1 MMPPLDPRQR
11 AMLAEMGVRVWQPGA
26 ELAPTAVATPVAT
39 PGAAPVSISASVS
52 PLGSAS
58 VTAPAVAI
66 AVPLAA
72 AKPSSDAVASLGK
85 LPEGLSLMDWA
96 ALKTAAGECRACGL
110 CEQRQASVFADGLPA
125 AEQATDWLIVG
136 DAPNDSE
143 NASGKPF
150 SGPEA
155 DLLDA
160 MLLAMGLHRP
170 TGSDAKASVVLVN
183 ALKCKPPA
191 QRNPHADELAQCRHF
206 LNRQIELLQPRV
218 ILALGRLASMAVLHD
233 SLPDV
238 HALPL
243 GKLRGKVHHAHGR
256 PVIVSYHPAYLMR
269 TPSDKAK
276 AWSDLVLAMQQ
287 LKRIDT

>member
-1 MMPPLDPRQR
+1 MMPSLDSRQR
-11 AMLAEMGVRVWQPGA
+11 AMLAEMGVRVWQPA
-26 ELAPTAVATPVAT
+26 TTIPPHPAPAVTPSSRPAPAPAVPVAVPRPPVPAVAKPDATAVAR
-39 PGAAPVSISASVS
+39 
-52 PLGSAS
+52 LGS
-58 VTAPAVAI
+58 
-66 AVPLAA
+66 
-72 AKPSSDAVASLGK
+72 
-85 LPEGLSLMDWA
+85 LPEGLSRMDWPG
-96 ALKTAAGECRACGL
+96 LKTAAAECRACGL
-110 CEQRQASVFADGLPA
+110 CEQRQQSVFAEGAPV
-125 AEQATDWLIVG
+125 EGQGTDWLIIG

-155 DLLDA
+155 DLLNA

-170 TGSDAKASVVLVN
+170 SGTGAKETVVLVN

-238 HALPL
+238 HAVPL
-243 GKLRGKVHHAHGR
+243 GKLRGQVHLAHGR

-276 AWSDLVLAMQQ
+276 AWSDLCLAMQQ
-287 LKRIDT
+287 LRSGVS

>member
-1 MMPPLDPRQR
+1 
-11 AMLAEMGVRVWQPGA
+11 MLAEMGVRVWQPVTTIPPHPA
-26 ELAPTAVATPVAT
+26 PAVTPSSRPAPALAVPVAVPRPPVPAVAKPDATAVAR
-39 PGAAPVSISASVS
+39 
-52 PLGSAS
+52 LGS
-58 VTAPAVAI
+58 
-66 AVPLAA
+66 
-72 AKPSSDAVASLGK
+72 
-85 LPEGLSLMDWA
+85 LP
-96 ALKTAAGECRACGL
+96 
-110 CEQRQASVFADGLPA
+110 EQRQQSVFAEGAPV
-125 AEQATDWLIVG
+125 EGQGTDWLIIG

-155 DLLDA
+155 DLLNA

-170 TGSDAKASVVLVN
+170 SGTGAKETVVLVN

-238 HALPL
+238 HAVPL
-243 GKLRGKVHHAHGR
+243 GKLRGQVHLAHGR

-276 AWSDLVLAMQQ
+276 AWSDLCLAMQQ
-287 LKRIDT
+287 LRSGVS

>member
-1 MMPPLDPRQR
+1 MMPSLDPRQR

-26 ELAPTAVATPVAT
+26 ELAPTAFSTPIATPV
-39 PGAAPVSISASVS
+39 AAPVSISASVS
-52 PLGSAS
+52 RLGSAS
-58 VTAPAVAI
+58 VTAHAVAI

-72 AKPSSDAVASLGK
+72 AKPSADAVASLGK
-85 LPEGLSLMDWA
+85 LPEGLSVMDWA

-170 TGSDAKASVVLVN
+170 TGSGAKASVVLVN

-287 LKRIDT
+287 LQRIDT

>member
-1 MMPPLDPRQR
+1 MMPSLDSRQR
-11 AMLAEMGVRVWQPGA
+11 AMLAEMGVRVWQPVTTIPPHPA
-26 ELAPTAVATPVAT
+26 PAVTPSSRPAPALAVPVAVPLPPVPAVAKPDATAVAR
-39 PGAAPVSISASVS
+39 
-52 PLGSAS
+52 LGS
-58 VTAPAVAI
+58 
-66 AVPLAA
+66 
-72 AKPSSDAVASLGK
+72 
-85 LPEGLSLMDWA
+85 LPEGLSRMDWPG
-96 ALKTAAGECRACGL
+96 LKTAAAECRACGL
-110 CEQRQASVFADGLPA
+110 CEQRQQSVFAEGAPV
-125 AEQATDWLIVG
+125 EGQGTDWLIIG

-155 DLLDA
+155 DLLNA

-170 TGSDAKASVVLVN
+170 SGTGAKETVVLVN

-238 HALPL
+238 HAVPL
-243 GKLRGKVHHAHGR
+243 GKLRGQVHLAHGR

-276 AWSDLVLAMQQ
+276 AWSDLCLAMQQ
-287 LKRIDT
+287 LRSGVS

>member
-1 MMPPLDPRQR
+1 
-11 AMLAEMGVRVWQPGA
+11 MLAEMGVRVWQPGA
-26 ELAPTAVATPVAT
+26 ELAPTAFSTPIATPV
-39 PGAAPVSISASVS
+39 AAPVSISASVS
-52 PLGSAS
+52 RLGSAS
-58 VTAPAVAI
+58 VTAHAVAI

-72 AKPSSDAVASLGK
+72 AKPSADAVASLGK
-85 LPEGLSLMDWA
+85 LPEGLSVMDWA

-170 TGSDAKASVVLVN
+170 TGSGAKASVVLVN

-287 LKRIDT
+287 LQRIDT

>member
-1 MMPPLDPRQR
+1 MMPSLDPRQR

-26 ELAPTAVATPVAT
+26 ELAPTAVTTPVA
-39 PGAAPVSISASVS
+39 APVSASVS

-58 VTAPAVAI
+58 VTAHAVAI

-72 AKPSSDAVASLGK
+72 AKPSADAVASLGK

-233 SLPDV
+233 SQPDV
-238 HALPL
+238 HDLPL

-276 AWSDLVLAMQQ
+276 AWSDLCLAMQQ
-287 LKRIDT
+287 LRNSGA

>member
-1 MMPPLDPRQR
+1 MMPSLDSRQR
-11 AMLAEMGVRVWQPGA
+11 AMLAEMGVRVWQPVTA
-26 ELAPTAVATPVAT
+26 SPHHLAPEVTPSSRPAPALAVPVAVARPPVRQAT
-39 PGAAPVSISASVS
+39 PAV
-52 PLGSAS
+52 
-58 VTAPAVAI
+58 PAVAK
-66 AVPLAA
+66 PDAA
-72 AKPSSDAVASLGK
+72 AVASLGS
-85 LPEGLSLMDWA
+85 LPEGLSRMDWP
-96 ALKTAAGECRACGL
+96 ALKTAAAECRACGL
-110 CEQRQASVFADGLPA
+110 CEQRQQSVFAEGVPA
-125 AEQATDWLIVG
+125 EGQATDWLIIG

-170 TGSDAKASVVLVN
+170 SGTGAKETVVLVN

-218 ILALGRLASMAVLHD
+218 ILALGRMASMAVLHD

-238 HALPL
+238 GAVPL

-276 AWSDLVLAMQQ
+276 AWSDLCLAMQQ
-287 LKRIDT
+287 LRNSGA

>member
-1 MMPPLDPRQR
+1 MMPSLDSRQR
-11 AMLAEMGVRVWQPGA
+11 AMLAEMGVRVWQPVTTIPPHP
-26 ELAPTAVATPVAT
+26 APAVTPSSRPAPAPAVPVAVPRPPVPAVAKPDATAVAR
-39 PGAAPVSISASVS
+39 
-52 PLGSAS
+52 LGS
-58 VTAPAVAI
+58 
-66 AVPLAA
+66 
-72 AKPSSDAVASLGK
+72 
-85 LPEGLSLMDWA
+85 LPEGLSRMDWPG
-96 ALKTAAGECRACGL
+96 LKTAAAECRACGL
-110 CEQRQASVFADGLPA
+110 CEQRQQSVFAEGAPV
-125 AEQATDWLIVG
+125 EGQGTDWLIIG

-155 DLLDA
+155 DLLNA

-170 TGSDAKASVVLVN
+170 SGTGAKETVVLVN

-238 HALPL
+238 HAVPL
-243 GKLRGKVHHAHGR
+243 GKLRGQVHLAHGR

-276 AWSDLVLAMQQ
+276 AWSDLCLAMQQ
-287 LKRIDT
+287 LRSGVS

>member
-1 MMPPLDPRQR
+1 MMPSLDSRQR
-11 AMLAEMGVRVWQPGA
+11 AMLAEMGVRVWQPVTDSPHHPA
-26 ELAPTAVATPVAT
+26 PVVMPSSRLAPALAVPVAVALPPVRQAT
-39 PGAAPVSISASVS
+39 PAV
-52 PLGSAS
+52 
-58 VTAPAVAI
+58 PAVAK
-66 AVPLAA
+66 PDAA
-72 AKPSSDAVASLGK
+72 APSLGR
-85 LPEGLSLMDWA
+85 LPEGVSRMDWPSLKA
-96 ALKTAAGECRACGL
+96 AAAECRACGL
-110 CEQRQASVFADGLPA
+110 CEQRQQSVFAEGMPTEA
-125 AEQATDWLIVG
+125 QGTDWLVIG
-136 DAPNDSE
+136 DAPNDAE

-170 TGSDAKASVVLVN
+170 NSTAAKETVVLVN

-218 ILALGRLASMAVLHD
+218 ILALGRLASIAVLHD

-238 HALPL
+238 GAVPL

-287 LKRIDT
+287 LRSGGA

>member
-1 MMPPLDPRQR
+1 
-11 AMLAEMGVRVWQPGA
+11 
-26 ELAPTAVATPVAT
+26 
-39 PGAAPVSISASVS
+39 
-52 PLGSAS
+52 
-58 VTAPAVAI
+58 
-66 AVPLAA
+66 
-72 AKPSSDAVASLGK
+72 
-85 LPEGLSLMDWA
+85 MDWPG
-96 ALKTAAGECRACGL
+96 LKTAAAECRACGL
-110 CEQRQASVFADGLPA
+110 CEQRQQSVFAEGAPV
-125 AEQATDWLIVG
+125 EGQGTDWLIIG

-155 DLLDA
+155 DLLNA

-170 TGSDAKASVVLVN
+170 SGTGAKETVVLVN

-238 HALPL
+238 HAVPL
-243 GKLRGKVHHAHGR
+243 GKLRGQVHLAHGR

-276 AWSDLVLAMQQ
+276 AWSDLCLAMQQ
-287 LKRIDT
+287 LRSGVS

>member
-1 MMPPLDPRQR
+1 MMPSLDSRQR
-11 AMLAEMGVRVWQPGA
+11 AMLAEMGVRVWQPVTTIPPHS
-26 ELAPTAVATPVAT
+26 APAVTPSSRPAPAPAVPVAVPRPPVPAVAKPDATAVAR
-39 PGAAPVSISASVS
+39 
-52 PLGSAS
+52 LGS
-58 VTAPAVAI
+58 
-66 AVPLAA
+66 
-72 AKPSSDAVASLGK
+72 
-85 LPEGLSLMDWA
+85 LPEGLSRMDWPG
-96 ALKTAAGECRACGL
+96 LKTAAAECRACGL
-110 CEQRQASVFADGLPA
+110 CEQRQQSVFAEGAPV
-125 AEQATDWLIVG
+125 EGQGTDWLIIG

-155 DLLDA
+155 DLLNA

-170 TGSDAKASVVLVN
+170 SGTGAKETVVLVN

-238 HALPL
+238 HAVPL
-243 GKLRGKVHHAHGR
+243 GKLRGQVHLAHGR

-276 AWSDLVLAMQQ
+276 AWSDLCLAMQQ
-287 LKRIDT
+287 LRSGVS

>member
-26 ELAPTAVATPVAT
+26 ELAPTAATTPVTT
-39 PGAAPVSISASVS
+39 PVAAPVSISASVS

-58 VTAPAVAI
+58 VTAHAVAI

-72 AKPSSDAVASLGK
+72 AKPSADAVASLGK

-233 SLPDV
+233 SQPDV

>member
-1 MMPPLDPRQR
+1 MMPSLDSRQR
-11 AMLAEMGVRVWQPGA
+11 AMLAEMGVRVWQPVTTIPPHPSPA
-26 ELAPTAVATPVAT
+26 VTPSSRPAPALAVPVAVPRPPVPAVAKPDATAVAR
-39 PGAAPVSISASVS
+39 
-52 PLGSAS
+52 LGS
-58 VTAPAVAI
+58 
-66 AVPLAA
+66 
-72 AKPSSDAVASLGK
+72 
-85 LPEGLSLMDWA
+85 LPEGLSRMDWPG
-96 ALKTAAGECRACGL
+96 LKTAAAECRACGL
-110 CEQRQASVFADGLPA
+110 CEQRQQSVFAEGAPV
-125 AEQATDWLIVG
+125 EGQGTDWLIIG

-155 DLLDA
+155 DLLNA

-170 TGSDAKASVVLVN
+170 SGTGAKETVVLVN

-238 HALPL
+238 HAVPL
-243 GKLRGKVHHAHGR
+243 GKLRGQVHLAHGR

-276 AWSDLVLAMQQ
+276 AWSDLCLAMQQ
-287 LKRIDT
+287 LRSGVS

>member
-1 MMPPLDPRQR
+1 MMPSLDSRQR
-11 AMLAEMGVRVWQPGA
+11 AMLAEMGVRVWQPVTTIPPHP
-26 ELAPTAVATPVAT
+26 APAVTPSSRPAPAPAVPVAVPRPPVPAVAKPDATAVAR
-39 PGAAPVSISASVS
+39 
-52 PLGSAS
+52 LGS
-58 VTAPAVAI
+58 
-66 AVPLAA
+66 
-72 AKPSSDAVASLGK
+72 
-85 LPEGLSLMDWA
+85 LPEGLSRMDWPG
-96 ALKTAAGECRACGL
+96 LKTAAAECRACGL
-110 CEQRQASVFADGLPA
+110 CEQRQQSVFAEGVPA
-125 AEQATDWLIVG
+125 EGQATDWLIIG
-136 DAPNDSE
+136 DAPNDNE

-170 TGSDAKASVVLVN
+170 SGTGAKETVVLVN

-233 SLPDV
+233 SQPDI
-238 HALPL
+238 HAMPL
-243 GKLRGKVHHAHGR
+243 GKLRGQVHQAHGF

-276 AWSDLVLAMQQ
+276 AWSDLCLAMT
-287 LKRIDT
+287 LLRSGNR

>member
-1 MMPPLDPRQR
+1 MMPSLDSRQR
-11 AMLAEMGVRVWQPGA
+11 AMLAEMGVRVWQPVTTIPPHP
-26 ELAPTAVATPVAT
+26 APAVTPSSRPAPAPAVPVAVPRPPVPAVTKPDATAVAR
-39 PGAAPVSISASVS
+39 
-52 PLGSAS
+52 LGS
-58 VTAPAVAI
+58 
-66 AVPLAA
+66 
-72 AKPSSDAVASLGK
+72 
-85 LPEGLSLMDWA
+85 LPEGLSRMDWPG
-96 ALKTAAGECRACGL
+96 LKTAAAECRACGL
-110 CEQRQASVFADGLPA
+110 CEQRQQSVFAEGAPV
-125 AEQATDWLIVG
+125 EGQGTDWLIIG

-155 DLLDA
+155 DLLNA

-170 TGSDAKASVVLVN
+170 SGTGAKETVVLVN

-238 HALPL
+238 HAVPL
-243 GKLRGKVHHAHGR
+243 GKLRGQVHLAHGR

-276 AWSDLVLAMQQ
+276 AWSDLCLAMQQ
-287 LKRIDT
+287 LRSGVS

>member
-1 MMPPLDPRQR
+1 MMPSLDSRQR
-11 AMLAEMGVRVWQPGA
+11 AMLAEMGVRVWQPVA
-26 ELAPTAVATPVAT
+26 ASSSHPAPAVTPSSRPAPALAVPVAVPRPAVSAVAKSDATAVAR
-39 PGAAPVSISASVS
+39 
-52 PLGSAS
+52 LGS
-58 VTAPAVAI
+58 
-66 AVPLAA
+66 
-72 AKPSSDAVASLGK
+72 
-85 LPEGLSLMDWA
+85 LPEGLSRMDWPG
-96 ALKTAAGECRACGL
+96 LKTAAAECRACGL
-110 CEQRQASVFADGLPA
+110 CEQRQQSVFAEGAPV
-125 AEQATDWLIVG
+125 EGQAIDWLIIG

-155 DLLDA
+155 DLLNA

-170 TGSDAKASVVLVN
+170 SGTGAKETVVLVN

-218 ILALGRLASMAVLHD
+218 ILALGRLACMAVLHD

-238 HALPL
+238 HAVPL
-243 GKLRGKVHHAHGR
+243 GKLRGQVHLAHRR

-276 AWSDLVLAMQQ
+276 AWSDLCLAMQQ
-287 LKRIDT
+287 LRSGVS

>member
-1 MMPPLDPRQR
+1 
-11 AMLAEMGVRVWQPGA
+11 MGVRVWQPGA
-26 ELAPTAVATPVAT
+26 ELAPTAVATPVAA
-39 PGAAPVSISASVS
+39 PVAAPVSISASVS
-52 PLGSAS
+52 RLGSAS
-58 VTAPAVAI
+58 VTAHAVAI

-72 AKPSSDAVASLGK
+72 AKPSADAVASLGK

-243 GKLRGKVHHAHGR
+243 GKLRGKVHHAYGR

>member
-1 MMPPLDPRQR
+1 MMPSLDSRQR
-11 AMLAEMGVRVWQPGA
+11 AMLAEMGVRVWQPVTTIPPHPA
-26 ELAPTAVATPVAT
+26 PAVTPSSRPAPALAVPVAVLRPPVPAVAKPDATAVAR
-39 PGAAPVSISASVS
+39 
-52 PLGSAS
+52 LGS
-58 VTAPAVAI
+58 
-66 AVPLAA
+66 
-72 AKPSSDAVASLGK
+72 
-85 LPEGLSLMDWA
+85 LPEGLSRMDWPG
-96 ALKTAAGECRACGL
+96 LKTAAAECRACGL
-110 CEQRQASVFADGLPA
+110 CEQRQQSVFAEGAPV
-125 AEQATDWLIVG
+125 EGQGTDWLIIG

-155 DLLDA
+155 DLLNA

-170 TGSDAKASVVLVN
+170 SGTGAKETVVLVN

-238 HALPL
+238 HAVPL
-243 GKLRGKVHHAHGR
+243 GKLRGQVHLAHGR

-276 AWSDLVLAMQQ
+276 AWSDLCLAMQQ
-287 LKRIDT
+287 LRSGVS